1 MLYLTRRERER
12 EETTT
17 TDGEGPLGWWPKQQK
32 ERVIIGEMAKDQH
45 VPRRSYATKNTLE
58 TFYRG
63 GPIAIQQNHHRKKDG
78 GGGGG
83 VVFLACANGD
93 EVTLVDATTGGVR
106 SRTDGDTE
114 PITALCFSADGKKVF
129 AASRSLAL
137 RELDVDKGRFIG
149 RKWKPHK
156 MPVLAMSV
164 DPTGQFLA
172 TASADRTIRVWDIQ
186 RGYAT
191 HIFKGHAAMVTS
203 VQFHET
209 RGVLKLYSGSD
220 CGEVGFWDLRGN
232 KADAPMQKDAHVSA
246 VTAIGISTCGKKI
259 LSAGRDGVVR
269 VFSLDGKV
277 LSTTNVGEAVEA
289 ARVLPRKSALYGN
302 SGEDREEDG
311 KVRFA
316 TVGNGGKVKL
326 WKEGAGKAFLESKTL
341 TGGVESNAKSNT
353 DFQAASGTF
362 VECRLAE
369 DGEMLMAVTG
379 DARALFFET
388 TSSIN
393 SNDSGQDTKKMKK
406 KNSRLTIARELIGD
420 CDEIVGLAFARSSL
434 EKTVYEDETAMI
446 RDYNDPDDDKN
457 KGNDDDDDENFKKRK
472 PLNDANA
479 NRETLPPP
487 ELLCVATSSSPLL
500 RIFQAHKDRDA
511 GFTCTAALAG
521 HLEAI
526 LSVDCAP
533 SKIVNDKEEEVAVSL
548 AATGSKD
555 HMVRLWN
562 VGRKECIAFGKGHV
576 SAVTSVAFAPR
587 KNAPFIVSGGQDRAL
602 RIWDVSAA
610 LESHAKAKKNNTED
624 ENNGE
629 NQVIR
634 MPAIAAT
641 VAHDKPINGVAVSPN
656 HLLVASASADRTAKL
671 WKMPDLLCAGVCRG
685 HKRGVWAVAFSDADK
700 SVATAGGDKIIRLWD
715 CSNTTGSDLPCLK
728 SFESHSGAVL
738 AVKFLSSGQQLASV
752 GGDGKLLVWNN
763 KNGLAV
769 KEFEAHEDKAWAM
782 ARGGDGAYIAT
793 GGADGS
799 LKLWEDDTLLASKHR
814 EDKMQLGI
822 EKDQQLQDAEAIGNG
837 SEALKLALKLERP
850 RAFLRVASQM
860 TMERGEKGMQIAK
873 GVFKELDTEETVR
886 LLKYIRDW
894 NTNSKTS
901 GVANKILK
909 CVLTAKSL
917 DAMSK
922 LPGII
927 DLCAGLKAYA
937 IRHQNRA
944 QRMYQSTFLIDTALT
959 RMGGLRDETEL
970 LLDMDE
976 DEEEE
981 ENDEE
986 EEENEEEERVA
997 TPPEPKS
1004 MTTTT
1009 TATNMRRKSR
1019 VWGAETA
1026 PDEKRKK
1033 QDDGRKGGGAVEEKE
1048 KEKPT
1053 TKSSPQKKSK
1063 NPSPAPPTENPPAP
1077 APTRRSTR
1085 SRTPEVVERETA
1097 VKRKRGRP
1105 PSTSKSSPPRD
1116 AAEAPPKKKRGRP
1129 PKAPTKNTKTNTNTA
1144 KKNVVPAKKT
1154 PPLAAT
1160 TTTTKP
1166 SSTATKKRV
1175 DAPPVLRRSSRSRS
1189 PAPK

>member
-1 MLYLTRRERER
+1 
-12 EETTT
+12 
-17 TDGEGPLGWWPKQQK
+17 
-32 ERVIIGEMAKDQH
+32 MAKDQH
-45 VPRRSYATKNTLE
+45 VPRRSYALKNTLE

-63 GPIAIQQNHHRKKDG
+63 GPIAIDPTHSL
-78 GGGGG
+78 
-83 VVFLACANGD
+83 LACANGD
-93 EVTLVDATTGGVR
+93 EVTLVDAKTGGVK

-114 PITALCFSADGKKVF
+114 PITALCFSANGKKVF
-129 AASRSLAL
+129 VASRSLAM
-137 RELDVDKGRFIG
+137 RELDVASGRFIG

-156 MPVLAMSV
+156 MPVLAVSV
-164 DPTGQFLA
+164 DPSGQFLA
-172 TASADRTIRVWDIQ
+172 TASADRTIRVWDIE

-191 HIFKGHAAMVTS
+191 HAFKGHGAMVTS

-232 KADAPMQKDAHVSA
+232 KQDAPMAKDAHVSA

-269 VFSLDGKV
+269 VFGMNGKV
-277 LSTTNVGEAVEA
+277 ISTTNVGEAVEA
-289 ARVLPRKSALYGN
+289 ARVLPRKSALYGK

-316 TVGNGGKVKL
+316 TVGSGGKVKL

-341 TGGVESNAKSNT
+341 TGGVENNAKSNT

-388 TSSIN
+388 TN
-393 SNDSGQDTKKMKK
+393 GSGSKEKDTKSGKK
-406 KNSRLTIARELIGD
+406 SSRSRLTIARELIGD

-434 EKTVYEDETAMI
+434 EKTVYEDEIALI
-446 RDYNDPDDDKN
+446 RDYNDPEDETNNGD
-457 KGNDDDDDENFKKRK
+457 NDEDDEDGDAKKRK
-472 PLNDANA
+472 SLNDANA
-479 NRETLPPP
+479 GRETLPPP
-487 ELLCVATSSSPLL
+487 ELLCAATSSSPLL
-500 RIFQAHKDRDA
+500 RIFQAHKDRNA
-511 GFTCTAALAG
+511 GFTCIAALAG
-521 HLEAI
+521 HSEAI

-533 SKIVNDKEEEVAVSL
+533 SKIVNYKEEEVAVSL

-562 VGRKECIAFGKGHV
+562 VERRECIAFGKGHV

-602 RIWDVSAA
+602 RIWDVNAA
-610 LESHAKAKKNNTED
+610 LESYAKANNAE
-624 ENNGE
+624 ENENDGE
-629 NQVIR
+629 NVVIR

-685 HKRGVWAVAFSDADK
+685 HKRGVWAIAFSDADK

-715 CSNTTGSDLPCLK
+715 CSNTTGGDLPCLK

-850 RAFLRVASQM
+850 TAFLRVASRM

-917 DAMSK
+917 DTISS

-959 RMGGLRDETEL
+959 RMGSLREEHDL
-970 LLDMDE
+970 MLGM

-981 ENDEE
+981 EEIEE
-986 EEENEEEERVA
+986 EEEEEIEEEEEEKRIA
-997 TPPEPKS
+997 TPPKPKPSTEP
-1004 MTTTT
+1004 
-1009 TATNMRRKSR
+1009 TNTRKKSR
-1019 VWGAETA
+1019 VWEAETA
-1026 PDEKRKK
+1026 PPKKAKKEDEL
-1033 QDDGRKGGGAVEEKE
+1033 VKE
-1048 KEKPT
+1048 KEKPA
-1053 TKSSPQKKSK
+1053 TKPTPRKKSK
-1063 NPSPAPPTENPPAP
+1063 SPSPAPPAEKPA
-1077 APTRRSTR
+1077 TRRSTR
-1085 SRTPEVVERETA
+1085 SQTPEVEAKETA
-1097 VKRKRGRP
+1097 AKEKEKEKAEPAKKKRGRP
-1105 PSTSKSSPPRD
+1105 PAKSKSPPPEEE
-1116 AAEAPPKKKRGRP
+1116 AAEPPKKKRGRP
-1129 PKAPTKNTKTNTNTA
+1129 PKAPT
-1144 KKNVVPAKKT
+1144 
-1154 PPLAAT
+1154 T
-1160 TTTTKP
+1160 TTTTPTTETKKATP
-1166 SSTATKKRV
+1166 AAKKKAPASATKKK
-1175 DAPPVLRRSSRSRS
+1175 DATQPAVPVRRSLRSRS
-1189 PAPK
+1189 PTPDVS

>member
-1 MLYLTRRERER
+1 MSFINDFCLRGERERER
-12 EETTT
+12 ETRSTF
-17 TDGEGPLGWWPKQQK
+17 GRRRRFG
-32 ERVIIGEMAKDQH
+32 VMAKDQH

-63 GPIAIQQNHHRKKDG
+63 GPIAIQHHHQQQQQHKKNI
-78 GGGGG
+78 GG
-83 VVFLACANGD
+83 VVLACANGD

-129 AASRSLAL
+129 VASRSLAL
-137 RELDVDKGRFIG
+137 RELDVDRGRFIG

-269 VFSLDGKV
+269 VFGLDGKV

-393 SNDSGQDTKKMKK
+393 SNDSGKDKKKKKK

-446 RDYNDPDDDKN
+446 RDYNDPEDDKN
-457 KGNDDDDDENFKKRK
+457 KGNDDDDDDDDENIKKRK

-500 RIFQAHKDRDA
+500 RIFQAHKDRNA

-533 SKIVNDKEEEVAVSL
+533 SKIVNDKGEEVAVSL

-610 LESHAKAKKNNTED
+610 LESHAKANKNNTED

-700 SVATAGGDKIIRLWD
+700 SVVTAGGDKIIRLWD

-752 GGDGKLLVWNN
+752 GGDGKLIVWNN

-986 EEENEEEERVA
+986 EENEEEERVA

-1004 MTTTT
+1004 MTMAT

-1033 QDDGRKGGGAVEEKE
+1033 QGDGNKGGDAVEEKE
-1048 KEKPT
+1048 KEKST
-1053 TKSSPQKKSK
+1053 AKSSPQKKSK
-1063 NPSPAPPTENPPAP
+1063 NLSPAPPTENPPAP

-1105 PSTSKSSPPRD
+1105 PTKSKSSPPRD
-1116 AAEAPPKKKRGRP
+1116 AAEALPKKKRGRP
-1129 PKAPTKNTKTNTNTA
+1129 PKAPSKNTNTNTNTE

-1154 PPLAAT
+1154 PPPAKTTT
-1160 TTTTKP
+1160 TTTTKA

-1175 DAPPVLRRSSRSRS
+1175 DAPVLRRSLRSRS

>member
-1 MLYLTRRERER
+1 
-12 EETTT
+12 
-17 TDGEGPLGWWPKQQK
+17 
-32 ERVIIGEMAKDQH
+32 MAKDQH
-45 VPRRSYATKNTLE
+45 VPRRSFSLKNTLE

-63 GPIAIQQNHHRKKDG
+63 GPICIDNEL
-78 GGGGG
+78 
-83 VVFLACANGD
+83 LACANGD
-93 EVTLVDATTGGVR
+93 EVTVVDAKTGGVK
-106 SRTDGDTE
+106 SRTEGDTE
-114 PITALCFSADGKKVF
+114 PITAMCFSANGKKVF
-129 AASRSLAL
+129 VASRSLAM
-137 RELDVDKGRFIG
+137 RELDVESGRFIG

-156 MPVLAMSV
+156 MPVLAVSV
-164 DPTGQFLA
+164 DPSGQFLA
-172 TASADRTIRVWDIQ
+172 TASADRTIRVWDIE

-191 HIFKGHAAMVTS
+191 HSFKGHTAMVTA

-232 KADAPMQKDAHVSA
+232 KADAPMAKDAHVSA

-269 VFSLDGKV
+269 VFGLNGKV
-277 LSTTNVGEAVEA
+277 ISTTNVGEAVEA
-289 ARVLPRKSALYGN
+289 ARVLPRKSALYGK

-316 TVGNGGKVKL
+316 TVGSGGKVKL
-326 WKEGAGKAFLESKTL
+326 WKEGAGKAFSESKTL
-341 TGGVESNAKSNT
+341 TGGVENNAKSNT

-369 DGEMLMAVTG
+369 DGEMLLAVTG

-388 TSSIN
+388 TGGGSSSN
-393 SNDSGQDTKKMKK
+393 SSSKGKDKNNSKKGSKSG
-406 KNSRLTIARELIGD
+406 LTIARELIGD

-434 EKTVYEDETAMI
+434 EKTVYENEIALI
-446 RDYNDPDDDKN
+446 RDYNDPEDEKANGDDDVD
-457 KGNDDDDDENFKKRK
+457 GDDDARKRK
-472 PLNDANA
+472 SLNDANA
-479 NRETLPPP
+479 DRETLPPP
-487 ELLCVATSSSPLL
+487 ELLCAATSSSPLL
-500 RIFQAHKDRDA
+500 RIFQAHKDRNA
-511 GFTCTAALAG
+511 GFTCIAALAG
-521 HLEAI
+521 HSEAI

-533 SKIVNDKEEEVAVSL
+533 SKIVNDKEEVAVSL

-562 VGRKECIAFGKGHV
+562 VEKRECIAFGKGHV

-587 KNAPFIVSGGQDRAL
+587 KNAPFVVSGGQDRAL
-602 RIWDVSAA
+602 RIWDVNAA
-610 LESHAKAKKNNTED
+610 LELHAKANDINNKEDD
-624 ENNGE
+624 ENDEE
-629 NQVIR
+629 NVVIR

-641 VAHDKPINGVAVSPN
+641 VAHDKAINGVAVSPN

-685 HKRGVWAVAFSDADK
+685 HKRGVWAIAFSDADK

-715 CSNTTGSDLPCLK
+715 CSNTTGGDLPCLK

-850 RAFLRVASQM
+850 RAFLRVASRM

-909 CVLTAKSL
+909 CVLTAKPL
-917 DAMSK
+917 DAMSS

-959 RMGGLRDETEL
+959 RMGGLREESEL
-970 LLDMDE
+970 MLDMDEEE

-981 ENDEE
+981 E
-986 EEENEEEERVA
+986 EEEERVA
-997 TPPEPKS
+997 TPPKPKK
-1004 MTTTT
+1004 
-1009 TATNMRRKSR
+1009 TATAATNTRKKSR
-1019 VWGAETA
+1019 VWETETVIA
-1026 PDEKRKK
+1026 PLEEEK
-1033 QDDGRKGGGAVEEKE
+1033 KGGDAIEASEKE

-1053 TKSSPQKKSK
+1053 TKPPPRKKSK
-1063 NPSPAPPTENPPAP
+1063 SASPAPPIEKR
-1077 APTRRSTR
+1077 PTRRSTR
-1085 SRTPEVVERETA
+1085 SQTPEVEEKVTA
-1097 VKRKRGRP
+1097 AKENEKEKEKEKAEEQQQPSKKKRGRP
-1105 PSTSKSSPPRD
+1105 PSKSKSPPSREEEER
-1116 AAEAPPKKKRGRP
+1116 AAEEPPPAKKKRGRP
-1129 PKAPTKNTKTNTNTA
+1129 PKAP
-1144 KKNVVPAKKT
+1144 PA
-1154 PPLAAT
+1154 
-1160 TTTTKP
+1160 
-1166 SSTATKKRV
+1166 SATKKNSTTKSK
-1175 DAPPVLRRSSRSRS
+1175 PPPPPKVVLRRSLRSRSRS
-1189 PAPK
+1189 PTPI